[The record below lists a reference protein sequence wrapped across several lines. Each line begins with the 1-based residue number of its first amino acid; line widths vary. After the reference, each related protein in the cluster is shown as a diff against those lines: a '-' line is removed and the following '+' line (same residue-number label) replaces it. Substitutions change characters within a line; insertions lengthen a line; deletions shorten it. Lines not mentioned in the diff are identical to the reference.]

1 MHIYRENYMKIQCQV
16 CKYGGRPRKLTT
28 TVVAHYSWKNFVIFN
43 MQKNNHLTL
52 KSAFQP
58 FSLEEL
64 YFYFIYKKV
73 IK

>member
-16 CKYGGRPRKLTT
+16 FKYGGRPRKLIT

-43 MQKNNHLTL
+43 MQKNNHLT
-52 KSAFQP
+52 